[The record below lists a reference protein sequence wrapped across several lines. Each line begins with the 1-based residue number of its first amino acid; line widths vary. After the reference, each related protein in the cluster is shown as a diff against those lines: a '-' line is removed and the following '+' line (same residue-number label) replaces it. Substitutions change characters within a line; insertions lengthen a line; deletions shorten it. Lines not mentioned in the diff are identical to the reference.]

1 MFKRNV
7 DFYFKLKYYISIRRR
22 GGLIH
27 SLLHRQTT
35 RAQVAELVDAND
47 SKSFGGN
54 PMRVQ
59 FSPRAQIQKNLHK

>member
-7 DFYFKLKYYISIRRR
+7 DFYFKLKYYISN
-22 GGLIH
+22 
-27 SLLHRQTT
+27 
-35 RAQVAELVDAND
+35 AQVAELVDAND